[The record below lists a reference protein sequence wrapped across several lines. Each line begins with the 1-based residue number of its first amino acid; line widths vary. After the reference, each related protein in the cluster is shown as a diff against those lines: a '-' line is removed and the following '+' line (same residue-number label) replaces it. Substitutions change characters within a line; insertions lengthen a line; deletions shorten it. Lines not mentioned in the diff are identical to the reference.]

1 MKNYKIL
8 LADSNHP
15 VLEETLQTAG
25 LTIDKAW
32 NKSADELIKDLP
44 NYNGLI
50 IRSKFKVTKE
60 IIDACPNLKCIGRV
74 GASMENIDVAYAK
87 QKGITCL
94 SVPEGNR
101 DAVGEHA
108 IGMLLMLL
116 NNLKKADAEVRN
128 GKWVRAENRGK
139 ELKHMT
145 VALIGYGYMG
155 SAMAEKL
162 TGFGCEILVYDKYK
176 SGFGNKKITESNLPE
191 IFRKADVLSLHVP
204 LNEETKYMV
213 NKQFIDSF
221 SKPIYIVNTARGK
234 NLNTEDLVNAMESGK
249 VLGACL
255 DVLEYESVSFE
266 ALDAATLPKPF
277 AFLLKSD
284 KVILTPHIAGWTH
297 DSNYKMS
304 KWIAEKMVKC
314 FE

>member
-1 MKNYKIL
+1 
-8 LADSNHP
+8 
-15 VLEETLQTAG
+15 
-25 LTIDKAW
+25 
-32 NKSADELIKDLP
+32 
-44 NYNGLI
+44 
-50 IRSKFKVTKE
+50 
-60 IIDACPNLKCIGRV
+60 
-74 GASMENIDVAYAK
+74 
-87 QKGITCL
+87 
-94 SVPEGNR
+94 
-101 DAVGEHA
+101 
-108 IGMLLMLL
+108 
-116 NNLKKADAEVRN
+116 
-128 GKWVRAENRGK
+128 
-139 ELKHMT
+139 
-145 VALIGYGYMG
+145 
-155 SAMAEKL
+155 
-162 TGFGCEILVYDKYK
+162 YDKYK

-234 NLNTEDLVNAMESGK
+234 NLNTEDLVNAMENGK

-266 ALDAATLPKPF
+266 ALDGATLPKPF
-277 AFLLKSD
+277 AYLLKSD